1 MGYGRMSV
9 VIKFV
14 KLNEDSVSPLYANE
28 WDAGADLSST
38 EDVVIG
44 PGERVLVSTGLS
56 MAIPSGYVGLIHPR
70 SGMAYN
76 KGVTVLNA
84 PGTIDSGYRGEIKVL
99 LFNSDKFSKEIK
111 KGDRIAQLVIQQV
124 EKAQFV
130 MDQYLDDTDRSFNGF
145 GSTGE

>member
-1 MGYGRMSV
+1 MSV

-130 MDQYLDDTDRSFNGF
+130 MYPYLDDTDRSFNGF

>member
-1 MGYGRMSV
+1 MSV